1 MSREEI
7 MDAFCYFYRDLERSH
22 LTEGKVDTNNSE
34 AAEYFYS
41 VDGSSPKEFGFAYD
55 GPVLLDVV
63 GDVELKI
70 VKVTNDITGEIKLK
84 RQYGR

>member
-34 AAEYFYS
+34 ELS
-41 VDGSSPKEFGFAYD
+41 VINAGIATA
-55 GPVLLDVV
+55 LTIN
-63 GDVELKI
+63 KI
-70 VKVTNDITGEIKLK
+70 FEEEM
-84 RQYGR
+84 